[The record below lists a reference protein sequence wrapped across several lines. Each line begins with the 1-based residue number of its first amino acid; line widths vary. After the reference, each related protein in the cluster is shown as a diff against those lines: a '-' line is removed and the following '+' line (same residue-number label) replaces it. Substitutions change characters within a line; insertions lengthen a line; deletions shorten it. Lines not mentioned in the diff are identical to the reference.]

1 MRSFSY
7 YGERGNLNDQE
18 LANVS
23 TNDFRDVYEENR
35 TVKYLYDD
43 NGNQFA
49 DFNKDIA
56 WIKYNL
62 LNLPQ
67 TIQFA
72 NGNKTEYM
80 YDAAGIK
87 QSARW
92 SYSTTEANI
101 QLGDVTNEN
110 NSIGTTSTTD
120 YCGAYVYEQGKLRR
134 ILTPEGYVS
143 ANGVI
148 TPNAIAYWQH
158 VYLLKDHLG
167 NTRKTMRSNFLSST
181 SVTLTDF
188 SQAIDYYPF
197 GMEITKVDN
206 ADSERYYSYMGG
218 GAIPYLYN
226 GKEMDRMHGLNS
238 YDHGA
243 RWRDGVIPAWPA
255 VDPLAEKYYSFSP
268 YVYCGN
274 NPVNAVDPDGMDW
287 FQNNQTGAVVYVSN
301 LHQGAEKGM
310 EKGWEWMGA
319 NDMFMSDKDDYK
331 NSDLSLAMKNGGH
344 IEKHENNPLTKAD
357 DKVVTSMLLEGG
369 KATKFMSDRGYE
381 FKPTQQIRDE
391 FEYSISMDHE
401 LGKNSTYLTSGIYGS
416 QTFITEKS
424 GYVPKGSIESGT
436 IPTSPDNLLY
446 LNNHTVNRF
455 QITYTTNVVKKALN
469 SLMPYIGYHDF
480 RTPTIYSSPSE
491 YPWNNK
497 YINIFLRTRK

>member
-35 TVKYLYDD
+35 TVKYLYDA

-206 ADSERYYSYMGG
+206 ADSERYCSYMGG

-255 VDPLAEKYYSFSP
+255 VDPLAENYYSFSP

-274 NPVNAVDPDGMDW
+274 NPVNAVDPDGMEIKLASEVVDGKTIITVTV
-287 FQNNQTGAVVYVSN
+287 TGKLINESGKAYTTEEMQAYTNRLVSSISSAYTGSDGDVSWKGVANITLVSDDNPLGATDHAFRIVDQGKIPGAKGEDGVLGMAPFGENVVYLSN
-301 LHQGAEKGM
+301 H
-310 EKGWEWMGA
+310 
-319 NDMFMSDKDDYK
+319 
-331 NSDLSLAMKNGGH
+331 
-344 IEKHENNPLTKAD
+344 
-357 DKVVTSMLLEGG
+357 MLDRTQATEGTYSGTGKTDAGTGTLERTG
-369 KATKFMSDRGYE
+369 
-381 FKPTQQIRDE
+381 P
-391 FEYSISMDHE
+391 HE
-401 LGKNSTYLTSGIYGS
+401 LGHSGNLKHPTPGTMDGNLMHQTKQSNAGMKLTKDQILQMQKDYDAG
-416 QTFITEKS
+416 K
-424 GYVPKGSIESGT
+424 
-436 IPTSPDNLLY
+436 
-446 LNNHTVNRF
+446 LNQGKQKV
-455 QITYTTNVVKKALN
+455 
-469 SLMPYIGYHDF
+469 
-480 RTPTIYSSPSE
+480 E
-491 YPWNNK
+491 
-497 YINIFLRTRK
+497 